1 MFPDVPAAASTFYLM
16 CHCQTAAAGSLLACL
31 AGLRPHMQLQHS
43 ARGQQVQV
51 RAMMLTLRANP
62 TVKPPT
68 PSPVTRGLVSTPNVP
83 SREKP
88 PSVYIAMAADFEAN
102 LQICL
107 VVLAQHSITSQQLV
121 TRHRSPNS

>member
-1 MFPDVPAAASTFYLM
+1 
-16 CHCQTAAAGSLLACL
+16 
-31 AGLRPHMQLQHS
+31 
-43 ARGQQVQV
+43 
-51 RAMMLTLRANP
+51 MLTLRANP

-102 LQICL
+102 LQTCL
-107 VVLAQHSITSQQLV
+107 AVSAQRSIIKGPYLFSGAVRILQ
-121 TRHRSPNS
+121 NSLQGRIVSKQW

>member
-1 MFPDVPAAASTFYLM
+1 MMHED
-16 CHCQTAAAGSLLACL
+16 G
-31 AGLRPHMQLQHS
+31 
-43 ARGQQVQV
+43 V

-102 LQICL
+102 LQTCL
-107 VVLAQHSITSQQLV
+107 GVFSSVQYDKPTAGQRRCRPHTCSTVLWEFSLHSRVVSKQC
-121 TRHRSPNS
+121 

>member
-1 MFPDVPAAASTFYLM
+1 MMHED
-16 CHCQTAAAGSLLACL
+16 G
-31 AGLRPHMQLQHS
+31 
-43 ARGQQVQV
+43 V

-83 SREKP
+83 RREKP

-102 LQICL
+102 LQTCSG
-107 VVLAQHSITSQQLV
+107 VSAQCSMISQQLV
-121 TRHRSPNS
+121 RDVARPMQAPYLFSGAVGVQRCCGNSAYIAGLCQSNADDSQQCV

>member
-1 MFPDVPAAASTFYLM
+1 MMHED
-16 CHCQTAAAGSLLACL
+16 G
-31 AGLRPHMQLQHS
+31 
-43 ARGQQVQV
+43 V

-68 PSPVTRGLVSTPNVP
+68 PSPVTRGLVSTPKVP

-102 LQICL
+102 LQTCL
-107 VVLAQHSITSQQLV
+107 RVSAQCSMISQQLV
-121 TRHRSPNS
+121 RDVAGPILVQQCCGNSAYIAGLCQSNADDSQQCM